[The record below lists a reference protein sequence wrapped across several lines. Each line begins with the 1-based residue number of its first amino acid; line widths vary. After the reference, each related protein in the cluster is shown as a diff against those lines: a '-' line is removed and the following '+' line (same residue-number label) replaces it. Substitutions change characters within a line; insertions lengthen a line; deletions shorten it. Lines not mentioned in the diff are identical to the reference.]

1 MSEDRLFDVA
11 VVGGGIVG
19 LATAFQL
26 LRLQPVLSV
35 VVIEK
40 EAELGVHQT
49 GHNSGVLHAGLYYA
63 PGSLKARLCRE
74 GKVEL
79 ERFADE
85 HGIPYRHCGK
95 LVVALDEKE
104 IPRLIA
110 LKERGC
116 RQRRRRPRGGRAR
129 EDPRA

>member
-26 LRLQPVLSV
+26 LRLQPALSV
-35 VVIEK
+35 AVIEK
-40 EAELGVHQT
+40 EAELGAHQT
-49 GHNSGVLHAGLYYA
+49 GHNSGVLHAGLYYT

-74 GKVEL
+74 GKAEL

-85 HGIPYRHCGK
+85 HGIPYRVNIQSQTGLRQLFFCDPDGHH
-95 LVVALDEKE
+95 VEVATY
-104 IPRLIA
+104 A
-110 LKERGC
+110 GSGRGQVPGI
-116 RQRRRRPRGGRAR
+116 R
-129 EDPRA
+129 D